1 MNCLWK
7 IKVPAA
13 KTIDL
18 MYKDFELES
27 GCFNDR
33 MTTVHQSF
41 EKDIIECDTKVRDK
55 KIPGDM
61 VMIEFK
67 SNGNVQKR
75 GFHSVYKAVV
85 MDAMKTTPKPGIKTL
100 LSRYRS
106 KHEFPLCLK
115 GLFQWLHLACLPR
128 AMSLLTFIVAVFMT
142 CENGDNK
149 GQPRD
154 ITCKACWVEQAL

>member
-41 EKDIIECDTKVRDK
+41 EKDIIECGTKVRNK
-55 KIPGDM
+55 KILGDM
-61 VMIEFK
+61 VMIEFI

-75 GFHSVYKAVV
+75 GFHAVYKAVV

-100 LSRYRS
+100 FAFYRS
-106 KHEFPLCLK
+106 KLEFPP
-115 GLFQWLHLACLPR
+115 ACLPH
-128 AMSLLTFIVAVFMT
+128 AMSLLTIIIAIFKRPTKRWQVQSMLGGI
-142 CENGDNK
+142 G
-149 GQPRD
+149 PL
-154 ITCKACWVEQAL
+154 QALG